1 MCLKTIFL
9 KLLDISNYVAPSF
22 SYDQFLK
29 AYECEQTKG
38 FFPYKGVDGLDKL
51 DDKSLPPHEAFYSS
65 MKNPNITDEEYTYCQ
80 QVWEENEMPTFKEF
94 LIWYNNFDVVPFLK
108 VVEKMSA
115 FWQEWKIHMFK
126 VPLLVPLTTNLQS
139 LR

>member
-115 FWQEWKIHMFK
+115 FWQE
-126 VPLLVPLTTNLQS
+126 
-139 LR
+139 